1 MVVHGSFR
9 IGRAIVPSLGL
20 AHGGVVTSAVAA
32 GETLRWADVDFGGA
46 GLEQSVALRREMEAA
61 CPALC

>member
-1 MVVHGSFR
+1 M
-9 IGRAIVPSLGL
+9 PSLGL